1 MNQVLLNRI
10 RQCPALPTLPAIAIQ
25 VLEMAQSED
34 VDIAEIARVISRDP
48 AISSKILRT
57 VNSSF
62 YGRSQS
68 VSQVSQA
75 LVILGLQSVKSLV
88 LGFSLVG
95 NLKQSKPSGFSHLEY
110 WKRSIYAAT
119 AAKVIAASVDIVQAE
134 ECFLVGLLQDIGMLV
149 LDQVLK
155 EEYGVVCARAR
166 THKDLVEAE
175 RASLQSTHA
184 EVSGMLAEMWK
195 LPPLL
200 ALPMRYHH
208 DPGAIDEDGLRE
220 LVNVAHAAGL
230 CAEVFVQGDPTQPI
244 ADARA
249 YFKQAF
255 NLSEAACDALMGN
268 IGQQTREAA
277 PLFDIKLGEALDF
290 DEILK
295 RANEALVDLTLRSQ
309 QQAMKLEAQNS
320 KLKEVAT
327 TDQLTGLANRVRFDS
342 FLNEQFDAAA
352 KSGRPLSLLLLDLDK
367 FKAVNDEHGHQIGDE
382 VLRAIGKFLRTAAR
396 ASDLAARYGGEE
408 MVLVLPQTTKQ
419 TAAAIA
425 ESIRRA
431 VAAKPIPCDSVSVP
445 VTLSIGVATFEPP
458 ASPLKQA
465 GHLVKAA
472 DMAVY
477 AAKNAG
483 RNCVKVF
490 TLPGASKAPAA

>member
-10 RQCPALPTLPAIAIQ
+10 RQCPALPSLPTIAVM
-25 VLEMAQSED
+25 VLEMAQDEN

-48 AISSKILRT
+48 ALSSKILRT

-75 LVILGLQSVKSLV
+75 LVILGLQSVKTLV
-88 LGFSLVG
+88 LGFSLVTT
-95 NLKQSKPSGFSHLEY
+95 LKRAKPAGFSHLEY

-134 ECFLVGLLQDIGMLV
+134 ECFLVGLLSDIGMLV

-155 EEYGVVCARAR
+155 EEYGTVCAKAR
-166 THKDLVEAE
+166 THKELVEAE
-175 RASLQSTHA
+175 RAALESTHA
-184 EVSGMLAEMWK
+184 EVSGLLAEMWK

-200 ALPMRYHH
+200 TLPMRHHH
-208 DPGAIDEDGLRE
+208 DPGKIDEDGLRE
-220 LVNVAHAAGL
+220 LVAVAHAAGL
-230 CAEVFVQGDPTQPI
+230 CAEVFVRPDPVEQI
-244 ADARA
+244 ADVRA
-249 YFKQAF
+249 FCQKAF
-255 NLSEAACDALMGN
+255 NLSEAACDAMLGN
-268 IGQQTREAA
+268 VGQQTRETA

-290 DEILK
+290 DEILR

-309 QQAMKLEAQNS
+309 QQAMKLEAQNH

-327 TDQLTGLANRVRFDS
+327 TDALTGLANRIMLDK
-342 FLNEQFDAAA
+342 FLGEQFEVAEKTA
-352 KSGRPLSLLLLDLDK
+352 RPLSLLLIDLDK
-367 FKAVNDEHGHQIGDE
+367 FKAVNDQHGHQVGDQ
-382 VLRAIGKFLRTAAR
+382 VLRGIGKFLRTAAR
-396 ASDLAARYGGEE
+396 SHDLAARYGGEE

-419 TAAAIA
+419 TASAIA
-425 ESIRRA
+425 ESLRRA
-431 VAAKPIPCDSVSVP
+431 VAARPITCDSISVP

-458 ASPLKQA
+458 ASPLKQPA
-465 GHLVKAA
+465 HLVKAA

-483 RNCVKVF
+483 RDCVKVF
-490 TLPGASKAPAA
+490 SLPAATKAPAA